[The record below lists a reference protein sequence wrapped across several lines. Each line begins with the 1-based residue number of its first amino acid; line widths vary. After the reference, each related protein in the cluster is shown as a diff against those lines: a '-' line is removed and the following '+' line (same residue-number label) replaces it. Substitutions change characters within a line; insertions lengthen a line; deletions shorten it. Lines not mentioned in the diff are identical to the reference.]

1 MEKVSKQTVKDKFEG
16 FGPNKYTSEVH
27 SATSSKI
34 QIVDHL
40 RKHCFEI
47 VKLLMQLQFTK

>member
-1 MEKVSKQTVKDKFEG
+1 MEKVSKQTVKDKFDG

-34 QIVDHL
+34 QIVHHL

>member
-34 QIVDHL
+34 QIVHHL

-47 VKLLMQLQFTK
+47 VRLLMQLQFTK